1 MSVILACPWQPRGEL
16 ARFRRYL
23 PRLYDIYG
31 VGNIVLALR
40 RPDTDEPLRA
50 ALDELGISYC
60 LFDQWSGRHTVLTL
74 AVGQGADYIHYVDM
88 DRLVRWVEL
97 YPDDLHQTVQKL
109 QTVDCLFIGR
119 TAQAYA
125 THPRT
130 LVDTERLMNTVFSY
144 HFGREMDFAA
154 GSRGFSRR
162 AAQWILANDDDRNSL
177 SMDAG
182 WAVLVQRAALR
193 WDYIET
199 DSLDWETA
207 DRFRDSAVGPDEQ
220 RILAEQQD
228 ADPEIWRWRVSV
240 AQQILDYGL
249 KALSQP
255 LIAPENVPEVPQP

>member
-1 MSVILACPWQPRGEL
+1 MSVFLACPWQPRGEL

-23 PRLYDIYG
+23 PRLHEIYG
-31 VGNIVLALR
+31 VGNIVLSLKSGESD
-40 RPDTDEPLRA
+40 PEITTY
-50 ALDELGISYC
+50 LDEMGISYQW
-60 LFDQWSGRHTVLTL
+60 FDQWSGRHTVLKL
-74 AVGQGADYIHYVDM
+74 AVDQGADHIHYVDM

-97 YPDDLHQTVQKL
+97 YPDDLRQMVEKL

-119 TAQAYA
+119 TPEAYA

-130 LVDTERLMNTVFSY
+130 LVDTERLVNTVFSH
-144 HFGREMDFAA
+144 HFGRSIDFAS

-182 WAVLVQRAALR
+182 WAILMLRAGLN

-207 DRFRDSAVGPDEQ
+207 DRFRASAAGPDEQ
-220 RILAEQQD
+220 RTLAENQD

-240 AQQILDYGL
+240 AQQILDHGL

-255 LIAPENVPEVPQP
+255 LAVPEAPQS